1 MQLNQ
6 FDFIEVELPGCD
18 GIKECYFFENYTDEY
33 FVGITKYKDTK
44 YYVSIFIA
52 DKKFIKR
59 RLKTRGSFLI
69 LEKIHNDSIF
79 LFDNKH
85 NVILLHNGISEQIN
99 RMLLCG
105 KFDLLF
111 FKPTFFNKLKHKLK
125 SILKNR

>member
-6 FDFIEVELPGCD
+6 FDFIEVEIPGYD
-18 GIKECYFFENYTDEY
+18 DIKECYFFENYTDEY
-33 FVGITKYKDTK
+33 FVGVVRYKDTNS
-44 YYVSIFIA
+44 VSIFIA
-52 DKKFIKR
+52 DKKYIKR
-59 RLKTRGSFLI
+59 KLKIRGSFLI

-99 RMLLCG
+99 RMLLYG
-105 KFDLLF
+105 SLDLLF
-111 FKPTFFNKLKHKLK
+111 FKPTFFNKLKYKLK

>member
-33 FVGITKYKDTK
+33 FVGISKYKDTNII
-44 YYVSIFIA
+44 SIFIA
-52 DKKFIKR
+52 DKKYIKR
-59 RLKTRGSFLI
+59 KLKIRGSFLI
-69 LEKIHNDSIF
+69 LEKIHSDSMF

-85 NVILLHNGISEQIN
+85 NLILLHNGISEYIS
-99 RMLLCG
+99 RAILCG
-105 KFDLLF
+105 HLNLLL
-111 FKPTFFNKLKHKLK
+111 FKPTFFNKLKYKLK